1 MDIRFCQG
9 IVLSEGKVLGKEE
22 FKSALFDAVENLIE
36 HRLSNPGREL
46 IMSYFN
52 DVYGGTSL
60 ERAVKA
66 MEKYIHDD
74 FPPVDKRSKK
84 LKASLNRLA
93 HEAELW
99 DRE

>member
-1 MDIRFCQG
+1 M
-9 IVLSEGKVLGKEE
+9 GKEE
-22 FKSALFDAVENLIE
+22 FKAALFDSVENLIDYK
-36 HRLSNPGREL
+36 LSNPGREL

-52 DVYGGTSL
+52 DIHGDTTL

-74 FPPVDKRSKK
+74 FPTADKRSKK

-93 HEAELW
+93 YEAESW

>member
-1 MDIRFCQG
+1 M
-9 IVLSEGKVLGKEE
+9 SKEE
-22 FKSALFDAVENLIE
+22 FKDALFDAVENLIE
-36 HRLSNPGREL
+36 HKLSNPGREL

-52 DVYGGTSL
+52 DMDGDTSL

-74 FPPVDKRSKK
+74 FPLKDKRSKK

-93 HEAELW
+93 YEADNW

>member
-1 MDIRFCQG
+1 M
-9 IVLSEGKVLGKEE
+9 GKEE
-22 FKSALFDAVENLIE
+22 FKAALFDAVENLIDYK
-36 HRLSNPGREL
+36 LSNPGREL

-52 DVYGGTSL
+52 DIHGENSL

-74 FPPVDKRSKK
+74 FPPVEKRSKK

-93 HEAELW
+93 YEAENW

>member
-1 MDIRFCQG
+1 
-9 IVLSEGKVLGKEE
+9 LGKEE
-22 FKSALFDAVENLIE
+22 FKEAFFGAVENLIE
-36 HRLSNPGREL
+36 HKLSNPGREL

-52 DVYGGTSL
+52 DMDGDTTL

-66 MEKYIHDD
+66 MEKYIHDE
-74 FPPVDKRSKK
+74 FPAKEVRSKK

-93 HEAELW
+93 YEAENW